1 MERERINWSG
11 IIKENNIVKIRQWN
25 DMAKEYGTYYE
36 RGCSYC
42 DPCTLIINCREKFTE
57 EMKKYCGKTIKINE
71 NMERSFN
78 KYGIF
83 IYKGHAISTD
93 MLEPYV
99 ISKEEKKDLF
109 MKIQEVMELK
119 DGSRVRANNGKI
131 YIVEN
136 GNLIS
141 EDNGNSLIV
150 NYGLKEIF
158 NMEFELI
165 KVKLIDVL
173 IPGNIVEIIDYIQ
186 GRRKLGVIL
195 NNDNICYFDGGFDSL
210 SYERDTTNDSD
221 YYINKVYEPLFGFDL
236 ININKGKMKL
246 VWSKN

>member
-11 IIKENNIVKIRQWN
+11 IIKENNIVKFRQWD
-25 DMAKEYGTYYE
+25 DMAKEYGISYE
-36 RGCSYC
+36 CGDSCF

-83 IYKGHAISTD
+83 IYNGHAISTD
-93 MLEPYV
+93 MLEPCIIV
-99 ISKEEKKDLF
+99 EEKKEDLF

-119 DGSRVRANNGKI
+119 DGSRVRTNNGKI
-131 YIVEN
+131 YIVEA

-141 EDNGNSLIV
+141 EDNGNSLTV

-165 KVKLIDVL
+165 KVKLVDVL
-173 IPGNIVEIIDYIQ
+173 IPGNIVEIMDGIVS
-186 GRRKLGVIL
+186 RRKLGVIL

-221 YYINKVYEPLFGFDL
+221 YYINKVYEPLFGFNL
-236 ININKGKMKL
+236 VNIEEEKMKL

>member
-1 MERERINWSG
+1 MERERINWKI
-11 IIKENNIVKIRQWN
+11 IIKENNIVKIRQWD
-25 DMAKEYGTYYE
+25 DMAKEYGISYE
-36 RGCSYC
+36 RGDSCF

-83 IYKGHAISTD
+83 IYNGHAISTD
-93 MLEPYV
+93 MLEPYIIV
-99 ISKEEKKDLF
+99 EEKKEDLF

-119 DGSRVRANNGKI
+119 DGSRVRTNNGKI
-131 YIVEN
+131 YIVEA

-141 EDNGNSLIV
+141 EDNGNNLIV
-150 NYGLKEIF
+150 NYSLKEIF
-158 NMEFELI
+158 DMEFELI
-165 KVKLIDVL
+165 KVKLEDVL
-173 IPGNIVEIIDYIQ
+173 IPGNIVEIIDCIEY
-186 GRRKLGVIL
+186 RKKIGIIL
-195 NNDNICYFDGGFDSL
+195 NNDNICYFDGGYDSL
-210 SYERDTTNDSD
+210 SYERDTTNDPD

-236 ININKGKMKL
+236 VNIKKEKMKL

>member
-1 MERERINWSG
+1 MNREKINWKE
-11 IIKENNIVKIRQWN
+11 IIKENNIVKVRQFD
-25 DMAKEYGTYYE
+25 DMKREFGVSYE
-36 RGCSYC
+36 RGDSCF

-83 IYKGHAISTD
+83 IYNGRAISTD
-93 MLEPYV
+93 MLEPYM
-99 ISKEEKKDLF
+99 IIEKEKECLF

-131 YIVEN
+131 YIVED

-165 KVKLIDVL
+165 KVKLVDVL
-173 IPGNIVEIIDYIQ
+173 IPGNIVEIMDCYNC
-186 GRRKLGVIL
+186 KKELGVIL
-195 NNDNICYFDGGFDSL
+195 NNSNICYFNGGFDSL
-210 SYERDTTNDSD
+210 NSMKCLPDCN
-221 YYINKVYEPLFGFDL
+221 YYINKVYEPLIGFDL
-236 ININKGKMKL
+236 INIKKEKMKL
-246 VWSKN
+246 LWSKN